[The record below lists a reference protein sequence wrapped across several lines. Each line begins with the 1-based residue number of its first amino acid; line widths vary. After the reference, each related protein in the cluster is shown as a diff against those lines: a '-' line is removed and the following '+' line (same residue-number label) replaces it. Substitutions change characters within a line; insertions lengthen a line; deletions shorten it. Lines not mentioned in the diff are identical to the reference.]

1 MNINNQLI
9 FEFKSKKN
17 FNIED
22 YFVSESNKY
31 AYKIIKKWPRWTKKI
46 VNIYGEKYSGKTHL
60 ANIFKKK
67 ANGFFINSDKINNDI
82 LKQFKLYETIII
94 DGFYNEVEEELLYT
108 IFNLVEQ
115 DNKFLIIFS
124 RIPISDFEFKLK
136 DTESRAKN
144 CLSVEIQAPDD
155 ELIFAIIMKSFSD
168 RQITIDKKII
178 NFILNRI
185 NRSYSKIHDFIYKI
199 DELSLKK
206 KKPINFKTIKE
217 IL

>member
-17 FNIED
+17 FNTED

-67 ANGFFINSDKINNDI
+67 ANGFFINSDKINNNI

-124 RIPISDFEFKLK
+124 RIPISDFKFKLK
-136 DTESRAKN
+136 DTESRVKN

>member
-9 FEFKSKKN
+9 FEFKSIKN
-17 FNIED
+17 FNKED

-31 AYKIIKKWPRWTKKI
+31 AYKILKKWPRWSKKI

-94 DGFYNEVEEELLYT
+94 DGFYNEVEEKLLYT

-124 RIPISDFEFKLK
+124 RIPLSDFKFKLK

-144 CLSVEIQAPDD
+144 CLSVEIKAPDD

>member
-31 AYKIIKKWPRWTKKI
+31 AYKIIKKWPKWTKKI

-124 RIPISDFEFKLK
+124 RIPISDFKFKLK

-144 CLSVEIQAPDD
+144 CLFVEIQAPDD